1 MGLPWHHIQGQVGQ
15 PCIAKDNADLR
26 CIVLSSLVS
35 KNIQEV
41 KASLFAAGCFCELA
55 NHDFAAVHLEMLVN
69 LMSHETPTAIRLA
82 AGRAFAQLWFSILL
96 ADRAY
101 KRGVKLML
109 DYLPEE
115 EFSKLMLISLS
126 KIASKWTSLIPV
138 QVELLISLISQEMRA
153 SCLQA
158 TAIKCL
164 DFILCHVVIF
174 PESTT
179 HSVLKFFGVLN
190 ESKLSPDLQCV
201 ALNIFYKVF
210 LYNLH
215 RIPHVEA
222 MTIFSRFLVC
232 VQLILESSVI
242 MISERLLAI
251 HILGDVSVK
260 LLERMEGEASSDQIS
275 STVASKIISFSMDR
289 LSLMVKTNEY
299 ILLQPNDV
307 VDQEIKCL
315 FSLLLDLFEKKQELG
330 VLLLDK
336 MCLFISGL
344 VNAWNEVTKKLNIDD
359 NSIDPPRPEEN
370 SNSAALE
377 RIMICASKVIRNCFF
392 QNQENWSSTSEVIG
406 TIKILVK
413 HVCGCRSLHIH
424 IHVIYDLLLH
434 SCLKYSLLCR
444 IMNSTENICPS
455 PHEYEHST
463 PEYVRVIL
471 GRRKEHWL
479 CYKLGKYAVCQGA
492 WITATLIFEQLST
505 TVQSKACHS
514 WLESLTCLSRT
525 EREFQSL
532 VNFDLTQITT
542 CGKSSYI
549 EAILG
554 ACNDLRSSVCRLGG
568 GDSSTSG
575 PAFCFQRWFLTL
587 RVKVV
592 EAVLDSIK
600 LLISTY
606 SSSGTSYSLQ
616 NPFVQVSVRM
626 KSLSQEF
633 DLFATSFI
641 GIDRESRTVVSSL
654 SQSCSLLAFTTAFL
668 NCLMANF
675 SEGIISDQ
683 VVDEQ
688 IFAMLSHDLFGRLLL
703 HMDNETRKILLSKLT
718 PNTVFL
724 PQLRNPSSN
733 YSGGCEVAK
742 LCRYAVRVILEL
754 QNELLTDGKSPDG
767 DDLKEINKSRFLSEA
782 SKRLFNVLSLW
793 IRITCWTPK
802 HFFQL
807 RPCVGSELFLIG
819 EDGEKSDGLSVS
831 SGIVLHLNLCLQLS
845 NWPCKMSNLYCVL
858 HCGPASFQKSSHG
871 RNNKEHKKYLGSQN
885 EIDNMVYLN
894 RKLMRYTRGSIDDDD
909 TRGGSFSFVCF
920 EVNKKKWQGFS
931 TCLLDTSAF
940 PVGSYEIRWHSCC
953 IDKEGSYWSFIPVHG
968 TSFALTIK

>member
-1 MGLPWHHIQGQVGQ
+1 
-15 PCIAKDNADLR
+15 
-26 CIVLSSLVS
+26 
-35 KNIQEV
+35 
-41 KASLFAAGCFCELA
+41 
-55 NHDFAAVHLEMLVN
+55 
-69 LMSHETPTAIRLA
+69 
-82 AGRAFAQLWFSILL
+82 
-96 ADRAY
+96 
-101 KRGVKLML
+101 ML
-109 DYLPEE
+109 DYLPED

-164 DFILCHVVIF
+164 DFILCRVVIF
-174 PESTT
+174 PQSTT
-179 HSVLKFFGVLN
+179 HSVLKFFEVLN
-190 ESKLSPDLQCV
+190 ESKLSPDLRCV

-215 RIPHVEA
+215 KISHVEA
-222 MTIFSRFLVC
+222 MTIFPKFLVS
-232 VQLILESSVI
+232 VQLISESSVS

-260 LLERMEGEASSDQIS
+260 LLERMEEEASSDQIS

-289 LSLMVKTNEY
+289 LSLMVMTNKY
-299 ILLQPNDV
+299 ILLQPNGV

-330 VLLLDK
+330 AVLLDK
-336 MCLFISGL
+336 ICLFITGL
-344 VNAWNEVTKKLNIDD
+344 VNAWNEVTRKPNIED
-359 NSIDPPRPEEN
+359 NSIDPSRSEEN
-370 SNSAALE
+370 SNPTALE
-377 RIMICASKVIRNCFF
+377 SIMICASKVIRNCFF
-392 QNQENWSSTSEVIG
+392 QNQEKLSSTSEVIG
-406 TIKILVK
+406 TIKVLVN

-424 IHVIYDLLLH
+424 IHVIYNLLLH
-434 SCLKYSLLCR
+434 SCLKYSLLCKF
-444 IMNSTENICPS
+444 MNSTENFCPS

-463 PEYVRVIL
+463 SEYLRVIL
-471 GRRKEHWL
+471 GRKEHWL
-479 CYKLGKYAVCQGA
+479 CYKLGKFAVCRGA
-492 WITATLIFEQLST
+492 WVTATLIFEQLST
-505 TVQSKACHS
+505 TVQSEACHS

-542 CGKSSYI
+542 CGKSSSI

-568 GDSSTSG
+568 GDNSTSG

-592 EAVLDSIK
+592 EAVVDSIK

-606 SSSGTSYSLQ
+606 SSSATSYSLE
-616 NPFVQVSVRM
+616 NPFGQVSERM

-641 GIDRESRTVVSSL
+641 GIDRESRTIVSSL
-654 SQSCSLLAFTTAFL
+654 SQSCSLLAFATAFL
-668 NCLMANF
+668 NCLMTNY
-675 SEGIISDQ
+675 SEGIISAQ

-688 IFAMLSHDLFGRLLL
+688 FFAMLSHDWLW

-718 PNTVFL
+718 LNTFFL
-724 PQLRNPSSN
+724 PQLRNQSSN

-742 LCRYAVRVILEL
+742 LCRYAVRVILKL
-754 QNELLTDGKSPDG
+754 QNELVTDSRSLDG
-767 DDLKEINKSRFLSEA
+767 DDLEEINKSRFLSEA
-782 SKRLFNVLSLW
+782 SKRLFSVLSLW
-793 IRITCWTPK
+793 IQITCWTPK
-802 HFFQL
+802 HFFHL
-807 RPCVGSELFLIG
+807 RPYVGSELFLIG

-831 SGIVLHLNLCLQLS
+831 SGFVLHLNLCLQLS
-845 NWPCKMSNLYCVL
+845 NNPCKISKLYCVL
-858 HCGPASFQKSSHG
+858 HSRPTSFQKCSHG
-871 RNNKEHKKYLGSQN
+871 RNNKEHTKYLGSQN

-894 RKLMRYTRGSIDDDD
+894 IMLMKYTRGSIDDDD
-909 TRGGSFSFVCF
+909 TRGGSFSFVCL
-920 EVNKKKWQGFS
+920 EVNKKKCQGFS
-931 TCLLDTSAF
+931 TCVLDTSAF

-953 IDKEGSYWSFIPVHG
+953 IDNEGSYWSFIPVHG
-968 TSFALTIK
+968 TSFAFTVK